1 MFTTAHNSTHTRVR
15 SLSPWESASA
25 SLRMPSNHL
34 SGEND
39 QSWSRETLSNE
50 FVQRRVTKTGTYF
63 KAGLKEM
70 GDVHR
75 GREPCR
81 GCTTSSSLDP
91 EDTLGPEGRGST
103 AYFAVMEGKS
113 FLGTIKELMK
123 APILRFGSSG
133 VMPAS
138 HYGLLSLGQLFHL
151 SQSWW
156 PC

>member
-1 MFTTAHNSTHTRVR
+1 
-15 SLSPWESASA
+15 
-25 SLRMPSNHL
+25 
-34 SGEND
+34 
-39 QSWSRETLSNE
+39 
-50 FVQRRVTKTGTYF
+50 
-63 KAGLKEM
+63 M

-81 GCTTSSSLDP
+81 GCTTSSSLEP